1 VKHKLITLGLAVIL
15 LILISAFFIMLGGVG
30 AWLLFESRE
39 KQQQQTVV
47 QIARVTPLR
56 TPVPATATREHT
68 SSSTEVVA
76 ATIRQLPATETLTPT
91 PSPTITPSPT
101 AISSPTVTP
110 SPTVIQEGLATRLVI
125 SKLGLDTAVLPS
137 PIENGSWRVNHLG
150 QAAGHLAGTAAP
162 GSNSN
167 IVLAG
172 HVTLAPGELGPF
184 AGLGQLAFG
193 DLVTVYERDQPFHY
207 TIESLQVVD
216 RNTVEAVYPSETGQ
230 ITLITC
236 TNWNSAEGRYTD
248 RVVVK
253 GRLVVGG

>member
-1 VKHKLITLGLAVIL
+1 M
-15 LILISAFFIMLGGVG
+15 S
-30 AWLLFESRE
+30 
-39 KQQQQTVV
+39 
-47 QIARVTPLR
+47 P
-56 TPVPATATREHT
+56 
-68 SSSTEVVA
+68 EVAA
-76 ATIRQLPATETLTPT
+76 ATIKQVPATET
-91 PSPTITPSPT
+91 PSPTPTSTPT
-101 AISSPTVTP
+101 ATSSPTVTANP
-110 SPTVIQEGLATRLVI
+110 RAILSPTVAPNPTVIQEGLATRLVI
-125 SKLGLDTAVLPS
+125 PKLGLDTAVLPS

-167 IVLAG
+167 LVLAG
-172 HVTLAPGELGPF
+172 HVTLSAGELGPF

-193 DLVTVYERDQPFHY
+193 DLVTVYEHDQPFYY
-207 TIESLQVVD
+207 TIESLQVVN
-216 RNTVEAVYPSETGQ
+216 RNAVEAVYPSETGE